1 MLEGEKIIQ
10 AAFIRAK
17 MTRNYSKQNYRREFV
32 RARLSYDPTIGF
44 EVCVSGNQSSGR
56 LTSVTSANCFIVL
69 NETPE
74 DYKIGDQV
82 NVQRFVDL
90 LYPHL
95 I

>member
-1 MLEGEKIIQ
+1 
-10 AAFIRAK
+10 
-17 MTRNYSKQNYRREFV
+17 MTNSFSKQHFRREFV

-44 EVCVSGNQSSGR
+44 EVNITGNQSSGR
-56 LTSVTSANCFIVL
+56 FTSVTQANCFIVL

-74 DYKIGDQV
+74 DLKPGDEV